1 MELDRNI
8 KLLDYFKKI
17 SEVTSIKIDDKNIL
31 RDNLNKIKKVDS
43 DIALNYYINPNS
55 FNNKNIDNNI
65 FIFPFGSN
73 KSQIEAVSNAINNK
87 MSVIEGPPGTGKT
100 QTILNI
106 IANLIIR
113 NKTCQIVSNNNS
125 AIENVENKL
134 KDYMLDFFV
143 AKMGS
148 NSNKENFIENQKD
161 LVDLSEFKDVN
172 LNELKKNINNLSSI
186 LINIYDYEIEL
197 AKLKKDLID
206 INTEYNYFLTYM
218 NDNNKELKYLVCKRE
233 KLLKVY
239 NEYILLDKINF
250 FKKLKYIYL
259 YGIGNFTFFK
269 QDKQE
274 IMDIFNNS
282 IYKYNIEYMTNKID
296 EMSVYIKDNLH
307 YKEEYEKLSMLYL
320 KKWLYNR
327 YKSGRKKYELKNIK
341 YDYDNFIKDYP
352 IILSTTYSSKNT
364 FNPDAIFDYVIMD
377 ESSQID
383 IVTGSLALST
393 AKNAVIIGD
402 EKQLPNVVTKEDKIK
417 TNEIFKSFDIE
428 DCYSYCN
435 SLLTSIKNCIK
446 DIPITLL
453 KEHYRCHPKIIDF
466 CNKEFYD
473 NKLVIMTKD
482 NNEENVIKVIRTS
495 IGNHSR
501 DKVNQ
506 REIDVIK
513 DLLNK
518 EKLTD
523 IGIIAPY
530 NNQVKELKKEFP
542 NVEVNT
548 VHKYQGRE
556 KDTIIISTVDD
567 KITDFVND
575 PHILNVAISRAKKKL
590 YLIITG
596 NNIDNTY
603 IKDLIDYVKYNS
615 YEIENSK
622 IYSIFDF
629 LYKQYED
636 DRIKMLKTKVSNYDS
651 ENLMYLLIKKELSN
665 RNNLDVIIHY
675 PLNMLIKDKS
685 LLNSEEEKFIK
696 NGLSHFD
703 FLIYNRVTKKT
714 VLAIEVDG
722 YNYHKEGTIQNKRDE
737 IKNSIANK
745 YNITML
751 RFKTN
756 GSNEKEKLHNK
767 LNQLLKMEVN
777 INE

>member
-31 RDNLNKIKKVDS
+31 HDNLNKIKKVDS

-161 LVDLSEFKDVN
+161 LVDLSEFEDVN
-172 LNELKKNINNLSSI
+172 LNELKKNINNMSSI

-218 NDNNKELKYLVCKRE
+218 NDNNKKLKYLVCKRE

-402 EKQLPNVVTKEDKIK
+402 EKQLPNVVTNEDKIK

-435 SLLTSIKNCIK
+435 SLLTSIKKCIN

-453 KEHYRCHPKIIDF
+453 REHYRCHPKIIDF

-482 NNEENVIKVIRTS
+482 NKEKNVIKVIRTS

-518 EKLTD
+518 EQLND
-523 IGIIAPY
+523 IGIITPY

-590 YLIITG
+590 YLIVTG

-603 IKDLIDYVKYNS
+603 IKDLIDYVKYNN

-675 PLNMLIKDKS
+675 PLNMLIKDRS
-685 LLNSEEEKFIK
+685 LLNSEEERFIK
-696 NGLSHFD
+696 NGMSHFD
-703 FLIYNRVTKKT
+703 FLIYNKITKKPI
-714 VLAIEVDG
+714 LAIEVDG

-745 YNITML
+745 YNIPML

-767 LNQLLKMEVN
+767 LNQLLKMELN